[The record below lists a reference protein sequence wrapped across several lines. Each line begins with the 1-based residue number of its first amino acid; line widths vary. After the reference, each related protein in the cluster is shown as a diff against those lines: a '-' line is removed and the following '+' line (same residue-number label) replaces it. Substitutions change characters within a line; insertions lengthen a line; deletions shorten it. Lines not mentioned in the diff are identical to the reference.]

1 MVYIYNCVVTCN
13 FSDQLSGDLLEAVG
27 VTARIFFESVDGF
40 LVKVAALGCGVVP
53 TREEEEGGG
62 KYISRAGFQDGG
74 IHLNHADS
82 LPAFLSSRPPSLPY
96 RGNFLI
102 NYQFFSAEGAFLS
115 WSGNGERV
123 FIVHRPPL
131 PPSSLSPRQCLVKV
145 AMEV

>member
-1 MVYIYNCVVTCN
+1 MVYIYNCAVTCN

-82 LPAFLSSRPPSLPY
+82 LPAFLSSRPPSLAVP
-96 RGNFLI
+96 R
-102 NYQFFSAEGAFLS
+102 QFFNQLPVFFSRGCFLVVE
-115 WSGNGERV
+115 WKWGTR
-123 FIVHRPPL
+123 IHRT
-131 PPSSLSPRQCLVKV
+131 
-145 AMEV
+145 

>member
-82 LPAFLSSRPPSLPY
+82 LPAFLSSRPPSLAVS
-96 RGNFLI
+96 R
-102 NYQFFSAEGAFLS
+102 QFFNQLPVFFSRGCFLVVE
-115 WSGNGERV
+115 WKWGTR
-123 FIVHRPPL
+123 IHRT
-131 PPSSLSPRQCLVKV
+131 
-145 AMEV
+145 